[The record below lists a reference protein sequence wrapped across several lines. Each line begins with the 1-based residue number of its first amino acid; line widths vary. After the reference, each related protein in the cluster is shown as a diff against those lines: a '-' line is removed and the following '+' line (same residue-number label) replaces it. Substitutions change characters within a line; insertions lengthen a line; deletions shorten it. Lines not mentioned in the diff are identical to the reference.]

1 MVGWTDVALVS
12 LIALGSVVLVGILG
26 VLIDKSSAA
35 SGEPADDEPQEDR
48 R

>member
-12 LIALGSVVLVGILG
+12 LLALGSAVVVGILG
-26 VLIDKSSAA
+26 FLIDRSA
-35 SGEPADDEPQEDR
+35 SDRPEDRDPEEDR

>member
-26 VLIDKSSAA
+26 VLIDKSGAA
-35 SGEPADDEPQEDR
+35 SGEPADEPQEDR

>member
-12 LIALGSVVLVGILG
+12 LLALGSAVVVGILG
-26 VLIDKSSAA
+26 FLIDKTSDKS
-35 SGEPADDEPQEDR
+35 ERVNDKPQEDR

>member
-26 VLIDKSSAA
+26 VLIDKSGAA
-35 SGEPADDEPQEDR
+35 TGEPTDDEQEDR